1 VVKTLKLLFLT
12 PRKINIKKGVKKMK
26 KRKTFIGMALVIAI
40 LILGVGY
47 AAITNINL
55 LVTGTANVTANSD
68 FVVEFDTNHE
78 VVVTNNAEGAY
89 AENKLEAT
97 MTVNLDANTTSQTAI
112 YKIDNKSEELGATLA
127 TTVDNS
133 DADLSKYVDI
143 TSEICTDSSC
153 SSTLTGTLIKGES
166 AYLKVTATLKKNPAQ
181 DVLAKTFTVTVTAT
195 PVDA

>member
-1 VVKTLKLLFLT
+1 
-12 PRKINIKKGVKKMK
+12 
-26 KRKTFIGMALVIAI
+26 MALVIAI

-143 TSEICTDSSC
+143 TSEICTDASC